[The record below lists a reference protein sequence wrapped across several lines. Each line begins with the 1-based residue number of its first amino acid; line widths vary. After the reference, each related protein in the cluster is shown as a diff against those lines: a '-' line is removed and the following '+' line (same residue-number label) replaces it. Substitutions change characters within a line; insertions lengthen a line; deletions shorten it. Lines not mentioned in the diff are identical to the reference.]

1 MTFATR
7 SLATCA
13 VVFCGMLTAMGE
25 STAQAGDWA
34 MITIRN
40 PTDNVLNYQFRWGNG
55 DWDNVAIGPGKYVN
69 HYIELDAYGLA
80 PIPFVRFDCIGGDDD
95 FTEAVYELD
104 FYESDYTGEFAGKRY
119 TFQYTGRMLLDLYE
133 N

>member
-7 SLATCA
+7 TLTTAA
-13 VVFCGMLTAMGE
+13 LVFCGMLTAMGQ

-40 PTDNVLNYQFRWGNG
+40 PTTETIHYQFRWGETA
-55 DWDNVAIGPGKYVN
+55 WDDVAIAPGTYVN
-69 HYIELDAYGLA
+69 HYIELDDYGFA
-80 PIPFVRFDCIGGDDD
+80 PIPFVRFDCIGGDDAI
-95 FTEAVYELD
+95 TEAQYELD
-104 FYESDYTGEFAGKRY
+104 FFESDYTGEFAGKRY
-119 TFQYTGRMLLDLYE
+119 TFEYTGRMILDLYE